1 MILMWFL
8 FFVDIY
14 LQWVHDYILSFV
26 YHKEREKSMKVN
38 DLTTWQ
44 HIPLYSFLYLVSCF
58 IKKGLEDIK
67 TYCIPKR

>member
-1 MILMWFL
+1 MWFL

-44 HIPLYSFLYLVSCF
+44 YIPYYFFF
-58 IKKGLEDIK
+58 ISSKLFYQKGLEDIK

>member
-1 MILMWFL
+1 MWFL

-44 HIPLYSFLYLVSCF
+44 HIPYYFFF
-58 IKKGLEDIK
+58 ISSKLFYQKGLEDIK